1 MEEYQIWTLWSS
13 NRIGSGL
20 GFIGSILL
28 LWLAI
33 RVAAATRASDETNLV
48 GKLVSTAFGLL
59 AIAGTWQMW
68 TFIASTR
75 VVAAMSLDALEEK
88 SQLAIGYI
96 ENMGTTVSGTPSIGG
111 MLFLAVVAIM
121 ILGQI
126 WIPKK

>member
-88 SQLAIGYI
+88 SQMAMGYI
-96 ENMGTTVSGTPSIGG
+96 ENMGTTVSGTPSMGG

>member
-75 VVAAMSLDALEEK
+75 VLAAISLDALEEK
-88 SQLAIGYI
+88 SQLAMGYI
-96 ENMGTTVSGTPSIGG
+96 ENMGTTVSGTPSMGG

>member
-33 RVAAATRASDETNLV
+33 RIAAATRASDETNLV

-59 AIAGTWQMW
+59 AIGGTWQMW

-88 SQLAIGYI
+88 SQLAMAYI
-96 ENMGTTVSGTPSIGG
+96 ENMGTTVSGTPSMGG
-111 MLFLAVVAIM
+111 MLLLAVVAIM

-126 WIPKK
+126 WLPKK

>member
-75 VVAAMSLDALEEK
+75 VVAAISLDALEEK
-88 SQLAIGYI
+88 SQLAMGYI
-96 ENMGTTVSGTPSIGG
+96 ENMGTTVSGTPSMGG

-126 WIPKK
+126 WLPKK

>member
-33 RVAAATRASDETNLV
+33 RVAAATRASDETKLV

-88 SQLAIGYI
+88 SQMAMGYI
-96 ENMGTTVSGTPSIGG
+96 ENMGTTVSGTPSMGG

>member
-1 MEEYQIWTLWSS
+1 MDEYQIWTLWSS

-75 VVAAMSLDALEEK
+75 VVAAISLDALEEK
-88 SQLAIGYI
+88 SQLAMGYI
-96 ENMGTTVSGTPSIGG
+96 ENMGTTVSGTPSMGG

-126 WIPKK
+126 WLPKK

>member
-75 VVAAMSLDALEEK
+75 VLAAISLDALEEK
-88 SQLAIGYI
+88 SQLAMGYI

>member
-75 VVAAMSLDALEEK
+75 VLAAISLDALEEK
-88 SQLAIGYI
+88 SQLAMAYI
-96 ENMGTTVSGTPSIGG
+96 ENMGTTVSGTPSMGG
-111 MLFLAVVAIM
+111 MLLLAVVAIM

-126 WIPKK
+126 WLPKK

>member
-33 RVAAATRASDETNLV
+33 RVAAATRASDETKLV

-59 AIAGTWQMW
+59 AIAGTWQMR

-75 VVAAMSLDALEEK
+75 VLAAISLDALEEK
-88 SQLAIGYI
+88 SQLAMGYI
-96 ENMGTTVSGTPSIGG
+96 ENMGTTVSGTPSMGG

>member
-88 SQLAIGYI
+88 SQLAMGYI

>member
-75 VVAAMSLDALEEK
+75 VLAAMSLDALEEK
-88 SQLAIGYI
+88 SQLAMGYI
-96 ENMGTTVSGTPSIGG
+96 ENMGTTVSGTPSMGG